1 MVFYKGKGNDAIEIK
16 RYIGGAN
23 MILAIVDVQ
32 EMVIVKELYAYH
44 TFVDHCKKLLQTA
57 RENGMEV
64 VFVRHDDGYELT
76 KGVEGFEIFEAFS
89 PLPGERIFDKH
100 VNSAFKE
107 SGLLSYLKE
116 KGENKVMIAGAQTE
130 YCIDATIKG
139 GFEHGLEIIVPA
151 YCNTTVDNE
160 FLSGE
165 ETYRYY
171 NEMMWNRR
179 YAKCIPFEK
188 ALELIK
194 EERSNC

>member
-1 MVFYKGKGNDAIEIK
+1 
-16 RYIGGAN
+16 
-23 MILAIVDVQ
+23 
-32 EMVIVKELYAYH
+32 
-44 TFVDHCKKLLQTA
+44 
-57 RENGMEV
+57 ME
-64 VFVRHDDGYELT
+64 
-76 KGVEGFEIFEAFS
+76 
-89 PLPGERIFDKH
+89 
-100 VNSAFKE
+100 
-107 SGLLSYLKE
+107 KE

-130 YCIDATIKG
+130 YCIDATIKC